1 MDGPEALNRT
11 TTTRMARVNILDFRG
26 ETLNKRFLAQR
37 LPRAAETHADIER
50 RVAELLETV
59 AAGGSA
65 AVKDLTERFDGV
77 RPDCL
82 RVPDSALAAAEAE
95 LDPRVKAALVESIDR
110 ARRVAAD
117 QRPADVRTELA
128 SGAFVTT
135 RHLPVERVGLYVPG
149 GLAVYPSTVIMNV
162 VPAQTAGASSLAI
175 ASPPQSSGLPHPTV
189 LATARILGVDE
200 VWAMGGAQ
208 AIGALA
214 YGFDDAE
221 ELEPVDLITG
231 PGNAYVAAA
240 KSLVRS
246 RVGIDAVAGPT
257 EIIILADAQAN
268 PRFVAADLISQAE
281 HDELAASVLVT
292 DSPQLAERVETELE
306 NQIPQ
311 SVHRE
316 RIDTA
321 LSGRQS
327 AIVLVDDLAAGITVV
342 NGYAG
347 EHVEVHT
354 DDAAAVAER
363 ITNGGAV
370 FLGDWAPV
378 SLGDYCAG
386 SNHVLP
392 TMGTAAHGSGLGVH
406 SFIKV
411 SQVIDYDRGALA
423 EVAEHIDALAASEQ
437 LPAHG
442 RAVDI
447 RFEE

>member
-1 MDGPEALNRT
+1 GPVPVRGGVGPVRGGWAFARCAVGWVPVPCKADICPVYGPEALNRA

-50 RVAELLETV
+50 RVADLLETV

-65 AVKDLTERFDGV
+65 AVQDFTQRFDGV

-82 RVPDSALAAAEAE
+82 RVPDSALAAAELE

-117 QRPADVRTELA
+117 QRPADVRTELP

-149 GLAVYPSTVIMNV
+149 GLAVYPSTVLMYV
-162 VPAQTAGASSLAI
+162 VPSQTAGASSLAI

-214 YGFDDAE
+214 YGFDDDE

-292 DSPQLAERVETELE
+292 DSPQL
-306 NQIPQ
+306 
-311 SVHRE
+311 
-316 RIDTA
+316 
-321 LSGRQS
+321 
-327 AIVLVDDLAAGITVV
+327 
-342 NGYAG
+342 
-347 EHVEVHT
+347 
-354 DDAAAVAER
+354 
-363 ITNGGAV
+363 
-370 FLGDWAPV
+370 
-378 SLGDYCAG
+378 
-386 SNHVLP
+386 
-392 TMGTAAHGSGLGVH
+392 
-406 SFIKV
+406 
-411 SQVIDYDRGALA
+411 
-423 EVAEHIDALAASEQ
+423 
-437 LPAHG
+437 
-442 RAVDI
+442 
-447 RFEE
+447 

>member
-1 MDGPEALNRT
+1 MAMNRFDLRDSALDR
-11 TTTRMARVNILDFRG
+11 A
-26 ETLNKRFLAQR
+26 TLRAR
-37 LPRAAETHADIER
+37 LPRAQVTGTKAAEAVVPVIAD
-50 RVAELLETV
+50 V
-59 AAGGSA
+59 AARGRA
-65 AVKDLTERFDGV
+65 AVLDHTERFDGV
-77 RPDCL
+77 RPGAL
-82 RVPDSALAAAEAE
+82 RVPEDTITESLASLDAGVRAGLSESIRRSRAVAAADKREA
-95 LDPRVKAALVESIDR
+95 VT
-110 ARRVAAD
+110 
-117 QRPADVRTELA
+117 TEFGHD
-128 SGAFVTT
+128 SSVTT
-135 RHLPVERVGLYVPG
+135 RWLPVERVGLYVPG
-149 GLAVYPSTVIMNV
+149 GLAVYPSTVVMNV
-162 VPAQTAGASSLAI
+162 VPAQEAGVEQIAI
-175 ASPPQSSGLPHPTV
+175 ASPPQHNGLPHPVV
-189 LATARILGVDE
+189 LATAALLGVSE

-208 AIGALA
+208 AIAALA
-214 YGFDDAE
+214 YGFADGE
-221 ELEPVDLITG
+221 SLEPVDLITG
-231 PGNAYVAAA
+231 PGNAFVAAA
-240 KSLVRS
+240 KSQVRTL
-246 RVGIDAVAGPT
+246 VGIDAVAGPT

-292 DSPQLAERVETELE
+292 DSPQLADRVGAELE
-306 NQIPQ
+306 IQIPQ

-327 AIVLVDDLAAGITVV
+327 AIVLVDDLEAGITVV

-370 FLGDWAPV
+370 FLGDWSPV